1 MAVTA
6 RVIEVRRFGPPEVL
20 TVTEVPEPVA
30 RPGQAVV
37 SVRAADVL
45 FIDTVIRS
53 GNAAQWFSVKPP
65 YVPGN
70 GVAGRVASVG
80 DGVDPEWIGRDVIA
94 HTGEQGGLD
103 GYAERVAVPAGRLVA
118 VEDGLDSG
126 DAVAALH
133 DGATALGLAA
143 GTGFPAGGWVLITG
157 AAGGL
162 GLWLIQLARAAGARV
177 AGAARGRAKLDLIR
191 KLGADLAVDYSGPG
205 WRDEIVKAT
214 GGTGP
219 DVVFDGAGGRL
230 GREAFEIT
238 AEGGRFS
245 AHGAPSG
252 DFASIDPE
260 QAGRRG
266 IGVRGI
272 EQVQFGPG
280 EHEALAGRALA
291 ELSAG
296 RIRPVIGQ
304 AFPLERAA
312 EAHAAIE
319 ARAVAGKTLLTLP

>member
-1 MAVTA
+1 MAA
-6 RVIEVRRFGPPEVL
+6 RVIEVRRFGPPDVL

-30 RPGQAVV
+30 GPGQAVV
-37 SVRAADVL
+37 AVRGAEVL
-45 FIDTVIRS
+45 FIDTAIRA
-53 GNAAQWFSVKPP
+53 GNAAQWFPIRPP

-94 HTGEQGGLD
+94 RPGGQGGSD
-103 GYAERVAVPAGRLVA
+103 GYAERVAVPAERLVA
-118 VEDGLDSG
+118 VEDGLDPG

-162 GLWLIQLARAAGARV
+162 GLWLVQLAQAAGARV
-177 AGAARGRAKLDLIR
+177 AGAARGQAKLDVIR
-191 KLGADLAVDYSGPG
+191 KLGADLAVDYSEPG
-205 WRDEIVKAT
+205 WREAVVEAT

-230 GREAFEIT
+230 GRAAFDIT

-252 DFASIDPE
+252 GFASIDPD

-266 IGVRGI
+266 ITVRGI

-280 EHEALAGRALA
+280 QHEALARRALA

-296 RIRPVIGQ
+296 RIQPVIGLTV
-304 AFPLERAA
+304 PLERAA
-312 EAHAAIE
+312 EAHAAVE
-319 ARAVAGKTLLTLP
+319 ARSVVGKTLLTVP

>member
-1 MAVTA
+1 MAA

-20 TVTEVPEPVA
+20 TVTEVPEPIA
-30 RPGQAVV
+30 GPGQAVV

-53 GNAAQWFSVKPP
+53 GNAAQWFSIKLP

-80 DGVDPEWIGRDVIA
+80 DGVDRHWIGRDVIA
-94 HTGEQGGLD
+94 HTGGQGGSD
-103 GYAERVAVPAGRLVA
+103 GYAEQVAVPAERLVA
-118 VEDGLDSG
+118 VEDRVDPG

-143 GTGFPAGGWVLITG
+143 GTGFPADGWVLITG

-162 GLWLIQLARAAGARV
+162 GLWLVQLAQTAGARV
-177 AGAARGRAKLDLIR
+177 AGAARGQAKLDLIR
-191 KLGADLAVDYSGPG
+191 KLGADLAVDYSEPG

-252 DFASIDPE
+252 GFAAIDPE

-266 IGVRGI
+266 ITVRGI
-272 EQVQFGPG
+272 EQVHFGPG

-296 RIRPVIGQ
+296 RIRPVIGPT
-304 AFPLERAA
+304 FPLERAT
-312 EAHAAIE
+312 EAHAAVE
-319 ARAVAGKTLLTLP
+319 ARSVAGKTLLTMP